1 MVKSNEMLRVRRSP
15 TAARHFYNRLSGWY
29 DLLAGASEGPLRD
42 LGLTLL
48 DAQPEECALEIGFGT
63 GHGLLA
69 LARAVGPAGAVLGLD
84 ISDGMA
90 RLALQR
96 LRDADLDDRVMLCLG
111 NGAHPCFAPGSVDVI
126 FVSFTLEL
134 FDTPELPYVL
144 WHCRRLLRR
153 GGRLGVVS
161 LVKERR
167 RDRWPVR
174 FYEWAH
180 RLFPKWVDC
189 RPIYL
194 QQILIESGFTITASE
209 RRSMWGLPVD
219 AVIAQPSS

>member
-1 MVKSNEMLRVRRSP
+1 MVKTDEMLRVRRSP
-15 TAARHFYNRLSGWY
+15 IEARDAYNRLSGWY
-29 DLLAGASEGPLRD
+29 DLLAGASEGPLCD

-48 DAQPEECALEIGFGT
+48 DVQLGERVLEIGFGT
-63 GHGLLA
+63 GRGLA
-69 LARAVGPAGAVLGLD
+69 TLARAVGPAGAVFGLD

-96 LRDADLDDRVMLCLG
+96 LRDAGLDDRVLVCLG
-111 NGAHPCFAPGSVDVI
+111 NGARPGFVPGSCDAI
-126 FVSFTLEL
+126 FMSFTLEL
-134 FDTPELPYVL
+134 FDTPELPSVL

-167 RDRWPVR
+167 RERWPVR
-174 FYEWAH
+174 LYEWVH
-180 RLFPKWVDC
+180 RLLPKWVDC

-194 QQILIESGFTITASE
+194 WQILTEGGFTITVSE